1 MTWTWDQGYGALA
14 CLWLTLCQFHTR
26 VRVEYLPVY
35 TPSPEEAADPREFA
49 VGVRA
54 VMAEALGIPTV
65 EKRLEHAKEMV
76 RFSERKQYA
85 ESSFKIACVY
95 STIFLLTFF
104 LRNILFSF
112 FLVGPKVPG

>member
-95 STIFLLTFF
+95 CTSIFLLTFF
-104 LRNILFSF
+104 LRNIVCFLFS
-112 FLVGPKVPG
+112 

>member
-1 MTWTWDQGYGALA
+1 M
-14 CLWLTLCQFHTR
+14 
-26 VRVEYLPVY
+26 Y

-95 STIFLLTFF
+95 SNISIDIFPTKYC
-104 LRNILFSF
+104 LFSL